1 MAIISSNYK
10 VGDEAERKITQSRY
24 HWWKEMEEES
34 SPEASQSQRGFEGST
49 RRGSPMTLGAG
60 GGQGG
65 YGGAGRAVLAYH
77 WPLCQAQGEFLA
89 ALLRASS

>member
-34 SPEASQSQRGFEGST
+34 SPEASQSQRGFEGSK
-49 RRGSPMTLGAG
+49 RRGSPMTPGAG
-60 GGQGG
+60 GGGRGAMGG
-65 YGGAGRAVLAYH
+65 PGGLCSPTTGRCVR
-77 WPLCQAQGEFLA
+77 
-89 ALLRASS
+89 LRGSSLRPC